1 MANIDENITY
11 HKKKNGNITGKLLD
25 LLDKLVYPKTI

>member
-11 HKKKNGNITGKLLD
+11 HKKNGNITGKLLD